1 MSAVLKQWFLN
12 GKFFPY
18 QQYELFYKDEGKG
31 ETVVLIH
38 GYPTSS
44 LDWKKVWSALVT
56 HYRVIALDLLGFGFS
71 DKPASHVYSVMDHAD
86 MLEAL
91 LQHLNL
97 NNVHL
102 VGHDLGVGIAQELLA
117 RRLTGRHLQDVFI
130 PDSSLPAIASVVFMN
145 GGLFA
150 EVYRPRFIQKLFA
163 SAIGPCIAPR
173 IPKSMF
179 KTAMRKMF
187 GKNTQPSED
196 DLELWFEQLEY
207 KDGRHALYGLNK
219 AILDRAAYRDRL
231 VAPLQQNLLPMLLLN
246 GADDPNSG
254 AHMAQRYRELVPQSR
269 VIELTG
275 VGHWP
280 MWEAPEAVF
289 SACHYFIQQVCQ
301 GREVAADRLK
311 SSNVP

>member
-18 QQYELFYKDEGKG
+18 QGYELFYKDEGKG
-31 ETVVLIH
+31 ETVVLLH

-71 DKPASHVYSVMDHAD
+71 DKPASHAYSVMDHAD
-86 MLEAL
+86 MLETL
-91 LQHLNL
+91 LQHLDL
-97 NNVHL
+97 HNVHL
-102 VGHDLGVGIAQELLA
+102 IAHDLGVGIAQELLA
-117 RRLTGRHLQDVFI
+117 RRLAGQHLQDKH
-130 PDSSLPAIASVVFMN
+130 LPAIASVVFMN

-150 EVYRPRFIQKLFA
+150 EAYRPRFIQKLFA

-179 KTAMRKMF
+179 KTAMCKMF
-187 GKNTQPSED
+187 GANSQPSD
-196 DLELWFEQLEY
+196 DELNVWFEQLEY
-207 KDGRHALYGLNK
+207 KQGRHALYGLNK
-219 AILDRAAYRDRL
+219 AILQRAAYRDRL
-231 VAPLQQNLLPMLLLN
+231 VAPLQQNLVPMLLLN
-246 GADDPNSG
+246 GTDDPNSG
-254 AHMAQRYRELVPQSR
+254 VHMAQRYRELVPQSR

-289 SACHYFIQQVCQ
+289 SACHYFIQQVVQ
-301 GREVAADRLK
+301 GKLTK
-311 SSNVP
+311 NIPLL